1 MGNIWTSDELE
12 MNVGLLMFAGYPI
25 YNSVTRPSSSPILT
39 SQSGGC
45 GETVSLPLDVLRQH
59 LAQAAKQV
67 GGTQFWSSKMEMFC
81 QQDCSNCQN

>member
-1 MGNIWTSDELE
+1 MMGNIWTSDELE
-12 MNVGLLMFAGYPI
+12 MNAGLLMIAGYQNPA
-25 YNSVTRPSSSPILT
+25 VGPLT

-81 QQDCSNCQN
+81 QQDCSNYQN